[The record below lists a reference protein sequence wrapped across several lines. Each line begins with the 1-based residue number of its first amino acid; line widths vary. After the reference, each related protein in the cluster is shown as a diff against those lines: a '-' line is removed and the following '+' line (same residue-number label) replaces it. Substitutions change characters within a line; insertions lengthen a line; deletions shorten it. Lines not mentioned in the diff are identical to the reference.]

1 MKQSRAAIRYAKAT
15 YSLSLDN
22 NLSEKVYNDMLVF
35 IEASECDNTF
45 NEVLHSSA
53 LDKKNKKNIILS
65 LNPNI
70 CKISKDLINLI
81 IDNKRLSI
89 LIDIANSF
97 KDLYEK
103 ENNMT
108 KAIVIT
114 ALPISTEIKSIVL
127 EKIKSI
133 SNKKVEIK
141 NIIDASILGGFI
153 LRFEDKEYDASMIS
167 KLKKLKKELV

>member
-81 IDNKRLSI
+81 IVNKRLSI

-97 KDLYEK
+97 KGLYEK

-127 EKIKSI
+127 DKIKSI